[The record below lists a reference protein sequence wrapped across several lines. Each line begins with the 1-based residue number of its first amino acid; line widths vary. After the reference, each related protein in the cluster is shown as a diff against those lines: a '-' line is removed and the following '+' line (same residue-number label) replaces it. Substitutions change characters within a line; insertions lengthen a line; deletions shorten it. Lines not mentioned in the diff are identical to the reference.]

1 MPYPPSKKMPMRCET
16 APSTPRMPITAIN
29 TPIST
34 TFEVWYDLPSLRREA
49 VVTIRYAFLDKDN
62 TSFTKSV
69 DFNVAP

>member
-1 MPYPPSKKMPMRCET
+1 
-16 APSTPRMPITAIN
+16 MPITPIN

-34 TFEVWYDLPSLRREA
+34 TSEVWYDLPSLRREA
-49 VVTIRYAFLDKDN
+49 VVTIQYAFLDKDN

>member
-1 MPYPPSKKMPMRCET
+1 
-16 APSTPRMPITAIN
+16 MPITAIN